1 MVKNPVVKLQTM
13 NRRDFLNPRQL
24 VRPAGEFLG
33 TVEEVRTDLA
43 QLANDAADDAVLLR
57 FARRAM
63 ATTFEIILPFGTPGA
78 QELAEAALDRI
89 DQLEAQ
95 LTVYRD
101 DSEVSRLNR
110 SAGNQPVRVE
120 SRLFGLLELARQIW
134 HETGGA
140 FDISV
145 GALIKAWGF
154 FRRAG
159 HVPDKEELQSV
170 RQKMGMRH
178 VHLDDKEQTV
188 AFRRQGLE
196 INLGSIGKGYALDRV
211 VEDLR
216 ERWGCTSAL
225 VHGGHSSIF
234 ALGNEPGG
242 KHGWSIGLLDPDDAT
257 RRIAQLRLRDRGMA
271 TSAAT
276 FQNLEYQGRKLPH
289 LLDPRTGWPAEGMR
303 MATVTAP
310 SAAQADA
317 LATAFFILGIDAA
330 RAYCT
335 AHPDIGAILLP
346 HKQRDLIVLGAAKSE
361 WNHRGRRL

>member
-1 MVKNPVVKLQTM
+1 M
-13 NRRDFLNPRQL
+13 NRRDFFNPRQL
-24 VRPAGEFLG
+24 VRPAGELLG
-33 TVEEVRTDLA
+33 AVEEIRSDLA
-43 QLANDAADDAVLLR
+43 QLAKEAADDAVLLR

-63 ATTFEIILPFGTPGA
+63 ATTFEVILPFGTPQT
-78 QELAEAALDRI
+78 QESAEAALDHI

-95 LTVYRD
+95 LSVYRD

-110 SAGNQPVRVE
+110 TAADQPVRVE
-120 SRLFGLLELARQIW
+120 GRLFALLTLAHQLW

-159 HVPDKEELQSV
+159 RVPNKEELQSV
-170 RQKMGMRH
+170 RQKMGMRY
-178 VHLDDKEQTV
+178 VHLDAKEQTV

-216 ERWGCTSAL
+216 ERWGCASAL

-234 ALGNEPGG
+234 ALGSEPGG
-242 KHGWSIGLLDPDDAT
+242 KHGWSIGLLDPDIPS
-257 RRIAQLRLRDRGMA
+257 RRIAELRLCDRGMA

-289 LLDPRTGWPAEGMR
+289 LLDPRTGWPAESMR

-317 LATAFFILGIDAA
+317 LSTAFFILGVEAA

-335 AHPDIGAILLP
+335 AHPEIGAILLP
-346 HKQRDLIVLGAAKSE
+346 HEKRDLIVIGAVDARTST
-361 WNHRGRRL
+361 